1 MFLMLRLVYLQE
13 INKIASESP
22 VHQMGSVVSKLFIS
36 RKYEATFFVILT
48 VFNTIRWSTL
58 EVVVRG
64 TALLNSRYLLA

>member
-22 VHQMGSVVSKLFIS
+22 VHQMGSVVLNYSSAGSTRLL
-36 RKYEATFFVILT
+36 FVILT
-48 VFNTIRWSTL
+48 VFNMISWSCL

-64 TALLNSRYLLA
+64 TALLNSRYLA